1 MTSALEI
8 TNSLPTWSHVESK
21 NWKFVLADSDLFSR
35 SYYDNEDF
43 YLNLLDE
50 EMGTFDEDQYLERL
64 KRIG

>member
-1 MTSALEI
+1 MSRVRI
-8 TNSLPTWSHVESK
+8 GS
-21 NWKFVLADSDLFSR
+21 FVLADSDLISR

-50 EMGTFDEDQYLERL
+50 EMGSFDEDQYLERL

>member
-1 MTSALEI
+1 MSRVRIGKIILGEI
-8 TNSLPTWSHVESK
+8 YHS
-21 NWKFVLADSDLFSR
+21 VLCFR

-50 EMGTFDEDQYLERL
+50 EMGSFDEDQYLERL

>member
-1 MTSALEI
+1 MSRVRI
-8 TNSLPTWSHVESK
+8 GN
-21 NWKFVLADSDLFSR
+21 FVLADSDLFSR

-50 EMGTFDEDQYLERL
+50 EMGSFDEDQYLERL

>member
-1 MTSALEI
+1 MQKIIMAEI
-8 TNSLPTWSHVESK
+8 HHS
-21 NWKFVLADSDLFSR
+21 VLCFR

-50 EMGTFDEDQYLERL
+50 EMGSFDEDQYLERL